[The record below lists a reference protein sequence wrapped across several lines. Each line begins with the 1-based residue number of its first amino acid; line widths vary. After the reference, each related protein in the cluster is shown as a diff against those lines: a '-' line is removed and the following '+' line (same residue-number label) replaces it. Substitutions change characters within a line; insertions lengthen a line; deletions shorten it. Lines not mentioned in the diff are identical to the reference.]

1 MTTTTLAGL
10 DLAGLTRDDRHHAVA
25 HLSLAAHAMR
35 CAAGWYEPGQRR
47 RFHNMS
53 TACAHI
59 AHGSCI
65 PGEVLAA
72 LDVEQRFALDHI
84 LGEL

>member
-1 MTTTTLAGL
+1 MTTTLTGL
-10 DLAGLTRDDRHHAVA
+10 DLTRLTRDDRHHAVA
-25 HLSLAAHAMR
+25 HLSIAAHAMR
-35 CAAGWYEPGQRR
+35 SAAGWHGPGQRR

-65 PGEVLAA
+65 PGEVLAE
-72 LDVEQRFALDHI
+72 LDVEQRFALDYV

>member
-10 DLAGLTRDDRHHAVA
+10 DLTGLSRDDRRHAVA

-35 CAAGWYEPGQRR
+35 SAAGWHEPGQRR

-53 TACAHI
+53 TACAYI

-72 LDVEQRFALDHI
+72 LDVEQRFALDYV
-84 LGEL
+84 LGAL

>member
-10 DLAGLTRDDRHHAVA
+10 DLAGLARDDRRHAVA

-35 CAAGWYEPGQRR
+35 CAAGWCEPGQRR

-53 TACAHI
+53 TACAYI

-72 LDVEQRFALDHI
+72 LDVEQRFALDCV
-84 LGEL
+84 LGAL

>member
-1 MTTTTLAGL
+1 MTTTALAGL

-25 HLSLAAHAMR
+25 NLSLAAHAMR
-35 CAAGWYEPGQRR
+35 SAAGWYEPGQRR

-59 AHGSCI
+59 AFDSCI
-65 PGEVLAA
+65 PDEALAA

-84 LGEL
+84 IGAL

>member
-1 MTTTTLAGL
+1 MTTSTLPGL
-10 DLAGLTRDDRHHAVA
+10 DLAGLTRDDRRHAVA

-35 CAAGWYEPGQRR
+35 CAAGWCEPGQRR

-53 TACAHI
+53 TACAYI

-72 LDVEQRFALDHI
+72 LDVEQRFALDCV
-84 LGEL
+84 LGAL

>member
-10 DLAGLTRDDRHHAVA
+10 DLTGLSRDDRHHAVA
-25 HLSLAAHAMR
+25 NLSLAAHAMR
-35 CAAGWYEPGQRR
+35 SAAGWHEPGQRR
-47 RFHNMS
+47 RFHHMS

-59 AHGSCI
+59 AHDSCI
-65 PGEVLAA
+65 PGEALAA

-84 LGEL
+84 LGAL

>member
-1 MTTTTLAGL
+1 MTTTALAGL
-10 DLAGLTRDDRHHAVA
+10 DLTGLSRDDRHHAVA

-35 CAAGWYEPGQRR
+35 SAAGWHEPGQRR
-47 RFHNMS
+47 RFHDMS

-59 AHGSCI
+59 AHDSCI

-72 LDVEQRFALDHI
+72 LDVEQRFALDRI
-84 LGEL
+84 LGAL